1 MNSMKIME
9 KDEEESDNLRRTR
22 QSYNPNPHRNHHYS
36 PATHRRPIAGR
47 GDGGGE
53 KRKVQD
59 CSLMITTTS
68 YRILRY
74 DVKAVSV
81 VGKSG
86 SLIKAIRQ
94 YINGVWVS
102 MHELILGDNERI
114 IEILDT
120 RMRDLNGG
128 MHRGDPLRDN
138 LGHMGTGSELIMK
151 KNESS
156 PSKGTSTAARLHSPL
171 YELALQALSQSG
183 AEDNEHRE
191 EEYLK
196 RDNPNANSPSI
207 EDLVK
212 TFSIDRYPVRMQYD
226 GATDLTGDFVVKSA
240 MGKSLDSFRKILR
253 EQKLDAYF
261 REGCFWQYLDLPEDN
276 NAVSR

>member
-1 MNSMKIME
+1 ME

-128 MHRGDPLRDN
+128 M
-138 LGHMGTGSELIMK
+138 
-151 KNESS
+151 
-156 PSKGTSTAARLHSPL
+156 
-171 YELALQALSQSG
+171 LA
-183 AEDNEHRE
+183 
-191 EEYLK
+191 
-196 RDNPNANSPSI
+196 
-207 EDLVK
+207 
-212 TFSIDRYPVRMQYD
+212 FSHGFKMRH
-226 GATDLTGDFVVKSA
+226 
-240 MGKSLDSFRKILR
+240 
-253 EQKLDAYF
+253 
-261 REGCFWQYLDLPEDN
+261 
-276 NAVSR
+276 